1 MNFAEQ
7 LKAES
12 DLAVVKFADEFSET
26 IKPKLEQSAK
36 EGYGAYKFKVEQLK
50 DSEKEKLHLYTSPV
64 LVDRLNKNLDGVS
77 VEYKKEFVENLLF
90 KGRGWHEHYLIF
102 RWR

>member
-12 DLAVVKFADEFSET
+12 DQAVVKFADEFTET
-26 IKPKLEQSAK
+26 IKSRLEESAK
-36 EGYGAYKFKVEQLK
+36 EGYSAFRYKVDKNKE
-50 DSEKEKLHLYTSPV
+50 SEKEKLHLYISPV

-77 VEYKKEFVENLLF
+77 VEYEKEFVENLLF
-90 KGRGWHEHYLIF
+90 KGRGWYEHYLVF
-102 RWR
+102 RWG